1 MSNYIDQKISIK
13 LLLRFALPS
22 VLSMIFTSIYTS
34 IDGMFVSRL
43 ISTNALS
50 AINIVWPIIT
60 ISYALGAMMGSGG
73 AAIVAKKFGEKKDQE
88 ARSNFSLIVIFTLL
102 FSLLIVGLCFI
113 FFNNII
119 EFLGADKSLLNYCNE
134 YAKYSLYFF
143 SFSTL
148 SFVFN
153 IFFITSGRANLGL
166 IISLIGG
173 VINILFDYIFMGVLK
188 IGIKGAAIAT
198 GLGYFVTVVISF
210 IYFSIKKENKLYFG
224 KFIFNKNVLLKTIT
238 NGSSELVTNIAN
250 GITTLMLNNILMDL
264 AGANGVASITI
275 ILYAQSILVSF
286 YYGFMMGISP
296 LISFNYGKQ
305 EHQRLKKINKISLI
319 IIGCISLVTLLIAIL
334 FSKNLVNLFL
344 DNNSSNQEVLDMA
357 TYGFI
362 ISAISFLFMGF
373 NIYASSF
380 FTALNNGLVSAL
392 ISFLR
397 TFGFMVL
404 FILILPL
411 FLNLDGVRISIPLA
425 EFFTFIVALPCLII
439 FKKHYHY

>member
-88 ARSNFSLIVIFTLL
+88 ARSNFSLIVIFALL

-188 IGIKGAAIAT
+188 TGIKGAAIAT
-198 GLGYFVTVVISF
+198 GLGYFVTVVISL

-319 IIGCISLVTLLIAIL
+319 IIGCVSLVTLLIAIL

-404 FILILPL
+404 FIVILPL

>member
-88 ARSNFSLIVIFTLL
+88 ARSNFTLVVVFTLL

-119 EFLGADKSLLNYCNE
+119 AFLGADKTLLNYCNE

-173 VINILFDYIFMGVLK
+173 VINILFDYILMGVLK

-198 GLGYFVTVVISF
+198 GLGYFSTVLISL

-224 KFIFNKNVLLKTIT
+224 KLIFDKNVLFKTMT

-319 IIGCISLVTLLIAIL
+319 IIGSISLITLLIAVV

-344 DNNSSNQEVLDMA
+344 DNSSGNQEVLDMA

-362 ISAISFLFMGF
+362 IFAISFLFMGF

-380 FTALNNGLVSAL
+380 FTALNNGLISAL

-404 FILILPL
+404 FIIVLPL
-411 FLNLDGVRISIPLA
+411 FFNLDGVWISIPLA
-425 EFFTFIVALPCLII
+425 EFFTFIIALPCLII
-439 FKKHYHY
+439 YKKHYHY

>member
-1 MSNYIDQKISIK
+1 MSNYIDQKINIK

-88 ARSNFSLIVIFTLL
+88 ARSNFTLVVVFTLL

-119 EFLGADKSLLNYCNE
+119 TFLGADKTLLNYCNE

-198 GLGYFVTVVISF
+198 GLGYFSTVLISL

-224 KFIFNKNVLLKTIT
+224 KLIFDKNVLFKTMT

-319 IIGCISLVTLLIAIL
+319 IIGSISLITLLIAVA

-344 DNNSSNQEVLDMA
+344 DNSSGNQEVLDMA

-362 ISAISFLFMGF
+362 IFAISFLFMGF

-380 FTALNNGLVSAL
+380 FTALNNGLISAL

-404 FILILPL
+404 FIIVLPL
-411 FLNLDGVRISIPLA
+411 FFNLDGVWISIPLA
-425 EFFTFIVALPCLII
+425 EFFTFIIALPCLII
-439 FKKHYHY
+439 YKKHYHY